1 MVNQPGIGVALK
13 PKKKKLLKIISI
25 TLACLAV
32 VYLGLSV
39 LGSRTAMVIPR
50 HPLVYKATDLGVAY
64 EDVSFK
70 TRTGGLTLKGW
81 FLPGEN
87 EKVIALVHGGFQNRI
102 DKNADTPGLARALVE
117 KGYNVL
123 LFDLRGRGES
133 EGRGITLS
141 HIDEDIGGVVDY
153 LRARGFAMKD
163 ICLLGFC
170 SGATMACIYGS
181 RYEVG
186 SLILDGCFID
196 EGTMVVRQAQ
206 YIHLPGWV
214 ARIFIPGGTFF
225 THALYGYHR
234 IDPIDIIHDVKCPI
248 LFIHEEKDP
257 FTTQEETEQLFNR
270 ATNAANRIWEASGAI
285 HSQGFSV
292 HPREYI
298 ETVDNFLSSL
308 PN

>member
-1 MVNQPGIGVALK
+1 LK
-13 PKKKKLLKIISI
+13 PKKKKLFKIISI
-25 TLACLAV
+25 VVACLAV
-32 VYLGLSV
+32 IYIGLSAY
-39 LGSRTAMVIPR
+39 GSKTAMAIPR
-50 HPLVYKATDLGVAY
+50 IPVTFQPSDLGVAC

-70 TRTGGLTLKGW
+70 TRGDDLTLKGW
-81 FLPGEN
+81 FLSGKN
-87 EKVIALVHGGFQNRI
+87 KQVIAFVHGGFQNRI

-141 HIDEDIGGVVDY
+141 NIDEDIGGLVDY

-163 ICLLGFC
+163 ISLLGFC

-196 EGTMVVRQAQ
+196 QGTMVVRQAQ

-214 ARIFIPGGTFF
+214 ARVFIPGGTFF
-225 THALYGYHR
+225 THTLYGYHR
-234 IDPIDIIHDVKCPI
+234 IDAISVIHDVKCPI
-248 LFIHEEKDP
+248 LFIHEENDP
-257 FTTQEETEQLFNR
+257 FTTREETERLFNK
-270 ATNAANRIWEASGAI
+270 ATNPVNRIWEASGAL
-285 HSQGFSV
+285 HSQGFTV
-292 HPREYI
+292 HPQEYI
-298 ETVDNFLSSL
+298 EVVDGFLSSL
-308 PN
+308 P